1 MDAKITTS
9 VLDSNVPVIVDGNYI
24 DSVIT
29 GLKNLYEELVTEDQD
44 NETRKTFN
52 EVWTITCLMLEQ
64 LF

>member
-52 EVWTITCLMLEQ
+52 EVRTKICLVLEQ
-64 LF
+64 CF